1 MICDQGVRQLPVY
14 FMIVQWDCI
23 DEEQVILA
31 QKQFLRMILSWRIL
45 ALRYRSKRDA
55 AEEWFNS
62 GAARPICEC
71 LGLDVGAIYCEV
83 ERILDEPFWPSSKRP
98 PRSVAHR

>member
-1 MICDQGVRQLPVY
+1 M
-14 FMIVQWDCI
+14 CI
-23 DEEQVILA
+23 DEGQVILA
-31 QKQFLRMILSWRIL
+31 QKQFLRMILGWRLL

-71 LGLDVGAIYCEV
+71 LGLDVGEIFRQV

-98 PRSVAHR
+98 PRRTKERY